1 MRRPENKVPGSEDLD
16 RKGTRGKR
24 DDRRRGSTIA
34 KRADRPGR
42 RKAVHDR
49 HLDIHEDEVPSEF
62 VLGGT
67 AYAFERLGTVRCDR
81 NGMIIVDYRSD
92 GEQWTLS
99 VRDDGIGVR
108 TGVFGAKPGLGT
120 GIVDAISQQ
129 LGGMV
134 KVTDAHPGTQVLIAH
149 APG

>member
-16 RKGTRGKR
+16 CKGTRGKR

-67 AYAFERLGTVRCDR
+67 AYAKHAFPNHR
-81 NGMIIVDYRSD
+81 NGRIIVDYRSD

-129 LGGMV
+129 LGGTV
-134 KVTDAHPGTQVLIAH
+134 KVTDAHPGTQVLISH